1 MRMDAIFR
9 ILFVIYCI
17 EAGLLLLLAPWNA
30 GLWDRQWI
38 QIADPFLRSLLL
50 HPIVRGTV
58 SGFGV
63 VHLIWGVHDLH
74 TWLFTRTVQR

>member
-30 GLWDRQWI
+30 GLWDRNWV
-38 QIADPFLRSLLL
+38 QIADPFLRGVLL
-50 HPIVRGTV
+50 HPITRGVV
-58 SGFGV
+58 SGFGAI
-63 VHLIWGVHDLH
+63 HLIWGVHDLH
-74 TWLFTRTVQR
+74 SWLFTRPTQR